1 MNEITFK
8 DLKIEHISKKGL
20 KNSYI
25 TVKPAFI
32 KGSVQTKVLLKTPRV
47 SEHYIFEL
55 LAQREQWIRKS
66 IEKVYANLPQ
76 NINLEDE
83 LLLFGEL
90 YSIDHQEAFKLRESL
105 QRLKINNE
113 KNILKCYDDFYKN
126 YAKKYLAQRLEHFA
140 SVMGLEYTEVKFRKM
155 KSRWGSC
162 NSKRV
167 ITLNTQLMK
176 IKPELIEYVLVHEL
190 AHLVHMNHSKQFH
203 SFVQHFLANEKQLRS
218 ELKKVN
224 ILF

>member
-1 MNEITFK
+1 MNEIIFK
-8 DLKIEHISKKGL
+8 DLKIEHISKRGL

-25 TVKPAFI
+25 TVKPFFI
-32 KGSVQTKVLLKTPRV
+32 KGSVQTKVLLKTPHV
-47 SEHYIFEL
+47 SEHYIYEL
-55 LAQREQWIRKS
+55 LEQREQWIRKS

-90 YSIDHQEAFKLRESL
+90 YSIDHHEALKLRTSL
-105 QRLKINNE
+105 ERLRVNDA
-113 KNILKCYDDFYKN
+113 KNVLKCYDRFYKN
-126 YAKKYLAQRLEHFA
+126 YAQEYLSQRLKHHA
-140 SVMGLEYTEVKFRKM
+140 SLMKLNYTEIKFRKM

-162 NSKRV
+162 NSQGV

-176 IKPELIEYVLVHEL
+176 IKQELIEYVIVHEL
-190 AHLVHMNHSKQFH
+190 AHLVHMNHSKKFH
-203 SFVQHFLANEKQLRS
+203 DLVKRYLPNAKQLRS